1 MIQPNP
7 IGESNLRNILIPA
20 ARLSSI
26 AEVNLSD
33 DVYERVQSRVE
44 VSDFDSSDEY
54 IEYITKTVL
63 DRIEGIDDEDTTDRG
78 EVMHNLRDL
87 GYLS

>member
-1 MIQPNP
+1 M
-7 IGESNLRNILIPA
+7 
-20 ARLSSI
+20 

-54 IEYITKTVL
+54 IEYVTKTVL

-78 EVMHNLRDL
+78 EVMDNLRDL

>member
-1 MIQPNP
+1 M
-7 IGESNLRNILIPA
+7 
-20 ARLSSI
+20 

>member
-1 MIQPNP
+1 M
-7 IGESNLRNILIPA
+7 
-20 ARLSSI
+20 

-78 EVMHNLRDL
+78 EVMDNLRDL